1 MKQTLNII
9 TYILLFVFAAFIG
22 IALSCLILAV
32 MGINLIKG

>member
-9 TYILLFVFAAFIG
+9 TYILLFGFATFNG
-22 IALSCLILAV
+22 IVLSCLILAG